1 MDEKIIRGVLT
12 LTISSRLEGF
22 YKLSVN
28 DRQQDIK
35 QRCNLTD
42 AEIAALTSGGIS
54 PDLANRLIEN
64 VVGIHGLPLGIAA
77 NFQINGRDY
86 LIPMAIEEPSVVAA
100 ASHAAKLVRNA
111 GGFAASADAP
121 LMIGQVQIVG
131 INDVDAVR
139 QKIIAAHDEIVA
151 LANKNSTLV
160 PFGGGVRDFEIRT
173 FPQTR
178 VGPMI
183 VLHLIVDVRDAM
195 GANSVNTACETLAPL
210 LERLTGGRVVLRIL
224 SNLADKRLAR
234 ASCKV
239 KKEDIGADVVR
250 NIVEAQTMAEVDPYR
265 ATTHNKGIMNGIDSV
280 VVATGNDWR
289 AVEAGAHAY
298 AARSGQYRALTYWD
312 RDVNGDLVGSI
323 ELPIVSGILGGTV
336 NAHPLAKIA
345 LKILGVKTAPE
356 FASVLAC
363 VGLAQNL
370 GALRALAAEGINRG
384 HMALHARQI
393 AIAAGATGDQIDR
406 IADQMAEEKNV
417 SILRAKELLKDEGQ
431 RTKDG

>member
-1 MDEKIIRGVLT
+1 

-28 DRQQDIK
+28 ERQHDIK

-42 AEIAALTSGGIS
+42 SEIAALTSGGLS
-54 PDLANRLIEN
+54 PDLADRLIEN
-64 VVGIHGLPLGIAA
+64 VVGVHGLPLGIAA

-111 GGFAASADAP
+111 GGFTASADAP

-131 INDVDAVR
+131 IHDVDAAR
-139 QKIIAAHDEIVA
+139 QKIVAARDEIIE

-195 GANSVNTACETLAPL
+195 GANSVNTACETIAPF

-250 NIVEAQTMAEVDPYR
+250 NIVEAQTMAEIDPYR
-265 ATTHNKGIMNGIDSV
+265 AATHNKGIMNGIDAV

-289 AVEAGAHAY
+289 AIEAGAHAY
-298 AARSGQYRALTYWD
+298 AARNGQYRALTTWD
-312 RDVNGDLVGSI
+312 RDANGDLVGAL

-393 AIAAGATGDQIDR
+393 AIAAGATGDDIER
-406 IADQMAEEKNV
+406 VAEQLVAEKNISV
-417 SILRAKELLKDEGQ
+417 TRARELLK
-431 RTKDG
+431 RNA

>member
-1 MDEKIIRGVLT
+1 MT
-12 LTISSRLEGF
+12 ASSRLEGF
-22 YKLSVN
+22 YKLSVSE
-28 DRQQDIK
+28 RQQDIK
-35 QRCNLTD
+35 QRANLTD
-42 AEIAALTSGGIS
+42 AEIALLTSGGIS

-64 VVGIHGLPLGIAA
+64 VIGVHSLPLGIAA

-111 GGFAASADAP
+111 GGFTASADAP
-121 LMIGQVQIVG
+121 LMIGQIQVLG
-131 INDVDAVR
+131 FRDVDEAY
-139 QKIIAAHDEIVA
+139 QKILAARAEILKIADS
-151 LANKNSTLV
+151 KSTLV
-160 PFGGGVRDFEIRT
+160 EFGGGTRDLEVRVIRD
-173 FPQTR
+173 TR

-183 VLHLIVDVRDAM
+183 ILHLIVDVRDAM
-195 GANSVNTACETLAPL
+195 GANSVNTSCETLAPF
-210 LERLTGGRVVLRIL
+210 LERLTGGHVVLRIL

-239 KKEDIGADVVR
+239 KQEDIGADVVR
-250 NIVEAQTMAEVDPYR
+250 NIVEAQVMAEVDPYR
-265 ATTHNKGIMNGIDSV
+265 ATTHNKGIMNGIDAV

-298 AARSGQYRALTYWD
+298 AARGGHYRALTTWD
-312 RDVNGDLVGSI
+312 RDANGDLVGSL

-356 FASVLAC
+356 FAGVLAC

-393 AIAAGATGDQIDR
+393 AISAGATGDQIDY
-406 IADQMAEEKNV
+406 IADKMTEEKNV
-417 SILRAKELLKDEGQ
+417 SIMRAKELLGNK
-431 RTKDG
+431 T

>member
-1 MDEKIIRGVLT
+1 LT
-12 LTISSRLEGF
+12 TSSRLEGF
-22 YKLSVN
+22 YKLSVVE
-28 DRQQDIK
+28 RQHDIK

-42 AEIAALTSGGIS
+42 SEIAALTSGGLS
-54 PDLANRLIEN
+54 PDLADRLIEN

-111 GGFAASADAP
+111 GGFTASADAP

-131 INDVDAVR
+131 INEVDTTR
-139 QKIIAAHDEIVA
+139 QKIVAARDEIIE

-195 GANSVNTACETLAPL
+195 GANSVNTACETIAPF

-250 NIVEAQTMAEVDPYR
+250 NIVEAQTMAEIDPYR

-289 AVEAGAHAY
+289 AIEAGAHAY
-298 AARSGQYRALTYWD
+298 AARRGQYRALTTWD
-312 RDVNGDLVGSI
+312 RDANGDLVSSL

-406 IADQMAEEKNV
+406 IADQMAAEKNV
-417 SILRAKELLKDEGQ
+417 SIIRAKELLVGS
-431 RTKDG
+431 

>member
-1 MDEKIIRGVLT
+1 MT
-12 LTISSRLEGF
+12 LPSSRLEGF
-22 YKLSVN
+22 YKLGVTE
-28 DRQQDIK
+28 RQQDIK
-35 QRCNLTD
+35 NRCNLSD
-42 AEIAALTSGGIS
+42 SEIATLTSGGVS
-54 PDLANRLIEN
+54 PDLANRLVEN
-64 VVGIHGLPLGIAA
+64 VIGVHGLPLGIAA
-77 NFQINGRDY
+77 NFQINERDY
-86 LIPMAIEEPSVVAA
+86 LIPMVIEEPSVVAA

-111 GGFAASADAP
+111 GGFSASADAP
-121 LMIGQVQIVG
+121 IMIGQVQIVG
-131 INDVDAVR
+131 IIDANAAR
-139 QKIIAAHDEIVA
+139 EKISAARDAIIE

-178 VGPMI
+178 VGPMV

-195 GANSVNTACETLAPL
+195 GANSVNTSCETIAPF

-239 KKEDIGADVVR
+239 RKEDVGVDVVR
-250 NIVEAQTMAEVDPYR
+250 NIVEAQVMAEVDPYR

-298 AARSGQYRALTYWD
+298 AARSGRYCALTTWD
-312 RDVNGDLVGSI
+312 RDANGDLVGSI

-345 LKILGVKTAPE
+345 LKILDVKTAPE
-356 FASVLAC
+356 FAGVLAC

-393 AIAAGATGDQIDR
+393 AIAAGATGEQIDR
-406 IADQMAEEKNV
+406 LADQMAGEKNV
-417 SILRAKELLKDEGQ
+417 SIIRAKELVKELTKDE
-431 RTKDG
+431 

>member
-1 MDEKIIRGVLT
+1 MT
-12 LTISSRLEGF
+12 LTSSRLEGF
-22 YKLSVN
+22 YKLSVAE
-28 DRQQDIK
+28 RQQDIK
-35 QRCNLTD
+35 SRCSLTD
-42 AEIAALTSGGIS
+42 SEIAAFSTGGVL

-111 GGFAASADAP
+111 GGFTASADKP
-121 LMIGQVQIVG
+121 MMIGQVQVVG
-131 INDVDAVR
+131 INDVDAAY
-139 QKIIAAHDEIVA
+139 QKIVAARDEILK
-151 LANKNSTLV
+151 LADSKSTLV
-160 PFGGGVRDFEIRT
+160 EFGGGTRDLEVRLIND
-173 FPQTR
+173 TR

-183 VLHLIVDVRDAM
+183 ILHLIVDVRDAM
-195 GANSVNTACETLAPL
+195 GANSVNTSCETIAPF

-234 ASCKV
+234 ASCKI
-239 KKEDIGADVVR
+239 KKEDLGVDVVR
-250 NIVEAQTMAEVDPYR
+250 NIVEAQVMAEVDPYR

-280 VVATGNDWR
+280 VVATRNDWR

-298 AARSGQYRALTYWD
+298 AARSGRYRALTIWD
-312 RDVNGDLVGSI
+312 RDVNGDLIGSI

-345 LKILGVKTAPE
+345 LKILDVKTAPE
-356 FASVLAC
+356 FAGVLAC

-393 AIAAGATGDQIDR
+393 AIAAGATNEQIAQ

-417 SILRAKELLKDEGQ
+417 SIIRAKELLASGS
-431 RTKDG
+431 